1 MNCRTQEHRH
11 FERTLRTEDHFLCP
25 CLAQGRLNIH
35 QLILTALGSRGV
47 KPAWLQG
54 VAVSATACTDPLVLR
69 PGSLLA
75 TAVSATGPLGGNLPG
90 DRLQLNSRP
99 EIRQGYPPNLSIL
112 ISGGKENNSDTLS
125 NGE

>member
-1 MNCRTQEHRH
+1 M
-11 FERTLRTEDHFLCP
+11 
-25 CLAQGRLNIH
+25 
-35 QLILTALGSRGV
+35 GSRGV
-47 KPAWLQG
+47 KPAWLQD
-54 VAVSATACTDPLVLR
+54 VAVTATACTDPRVLR
-69 PGSLLA
+69 PGSLRWRLQSLRP
-75 TAVSATGPLGGNLPG
+75 VRSSSRV

>member
-1 MNCRTQEHRH
+1 M
-11 FERTLRTEDHFLCP
+11 
-25 CLAQGRLNIH
+25 
-35 QLILTALGSRGV
+35 GSRGV
-47 KPAWLQG
+47 KPAWLQD
-54 VAVSATACTDPLVLR
+54 VAVTATACTDPRVLR

-75 TAVSATGPLGGNLPG
+75 TAVFAAGPLGETSPV